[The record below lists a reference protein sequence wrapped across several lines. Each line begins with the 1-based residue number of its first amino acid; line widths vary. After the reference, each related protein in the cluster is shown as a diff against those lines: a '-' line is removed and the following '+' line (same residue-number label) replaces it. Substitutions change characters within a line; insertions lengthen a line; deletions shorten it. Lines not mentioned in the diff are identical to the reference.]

1 VEVEP
6 ILLSSWSIRKTGEIL
21 ICSLWRKLVEMAV
34 HSCVKT
40 VAARGTRLA
49 IVGKPLTLE
58 RPISAIAVCTGTARK
73 ARKRA

>member
-34 HSCVKT
+34 HSCVET
-40 VAARGTRLA
+40 VLPHAGTRLA
-49 IVGKPLTLE
+49 IFAANP
-58 RPISAIAVCTGTARK
+58 
-73 ARKRA
+73 

>member
-40 VAARGTRLA
+40 VAARSTRLA
-49 IVGKPLTLE
+49 IVGNPLTLE
-58 RPISAIAVCTGTARK
+58 RPISVIAVCTPASGSAN
-73 ARKRA
+73 A

>member
-34 HSCVKT
+34 HSCVET
-40 VAARGTRLA
+40 VLPREALA
-49 IVGKPLTLE
+49 SQSPAN
-58 RPISAIAVCTGTARK
+58 P
-73 ARKRA
+73 